1 MKKIFK
7 ILIVIAIL
15 LIACILSLSYTI
27 NKNNNYQEKL
37 LNRVKKY
44 YPNAKI
50 DYINYQDDYYIYTT
64 KEEIII
70 LDKNFKEITKEKKL
84 NLKQKKDNYEIVY
97 KKEKIVYEETI
108 QKKDKIIYTY
118 YDAKTG
124 EKINSITMEKQ
135 YE

>member
-1 MKKIFK
+1 MKKICRL
-7 ILIVIAIL
+7 LIVIAIL

-70 LDKNFKEITKEKKL
+70 LDKNFIEITKEKKL

>member
-1 MKKIFK
+1 MKKICRL
-7 ILIVIAIL
+7 LIVIAIL

-70 LDKNFKEITKEKKL
+70 LDKNYKEITKEKKL
-84 NLKQKKDNYEIVY
+84 NLKPKNDNYEIVY
-97 KKEKIVYEETI
+97 KKEKIAYEEKI

>member
-1 MKKIFK
+1 MKKICRL
-7 ILIVIAIL
+7 LIVIAIL

>member
-70 LDKNFKEITKEKKL
+70 LDKNYKEITKEKKL